1 MGLQMTLTKEH
12 NKIYYDFQ
20 NAYWAITDLVHNT
33 DSVSFLLEAFPTRD
47 SKLKDRSPMEDT
59 GIGQGFGTGGS
70 MVRSS
75 LYEWRGIFEIADI
88 FPNGIPIGRD
98 AQYTAV
104 YNFIKQYTG
113 LPFTDVLELEQS
125 L

>member
-1 MGLQMTLTKEH
+1 MGLQMTLTKEN
-12 NKIYYDFQ
+12 NKLYHDFQ
-20 NAYWAITDLVHNT
+20 NAYWAITDLVYGV
-33 DSVSFLLEAFPTRD
+33 DQMSFLLRAFPTRD
-47 SKLKDRSPMEDT
+47 AKLKDRSPMDPPT
-59 GIGQGFGTGGS
+59 LPIGSGETVVDS
-70 MVRSS
+70 HI
-75 LYEWRGIFEIADI
+75 YEWRAQFAIADI